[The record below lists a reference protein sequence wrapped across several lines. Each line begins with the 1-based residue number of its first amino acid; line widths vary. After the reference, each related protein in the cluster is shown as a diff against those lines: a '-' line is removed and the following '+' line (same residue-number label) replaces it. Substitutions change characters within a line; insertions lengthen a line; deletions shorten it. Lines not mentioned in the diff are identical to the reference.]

1 MKSKYITD
9 FFDNPAEL
17 LISLHHRR
25 KKISYFIT
33 NILLFIRICI
43 SEFFLNHCITRAS
56 SIAYALLL
64 TLIPLVV
71 TAAFM
76 LASLTEIN
84 SEQVEKL
91 FSFFLPFAPEV
102 ILNYLSSFFENAKK
116 LRGVGIVVLILVS
129 MGLFGTFEESLNT
142 IWKVHRSRS
151 FFTRL
156 RTFTMVVIYSPI
168 LFFASIQFR
177 RSISLKFDLSGQFML
192 DLVPFFLMAM
202 AFSTLI
208 WLVPNTKVH
217 LKSALA
223 GGLISAVLFEVE
235 RRSFSTYVQF
245 SMQAQTVYGTLG
257 ILPLFLVSLFLAAI
271 FILIGAQVGYV
282 IQNFRPLLRAK
293 RRWDRRVGDY
303 KTYFT
308 FRMLLDCVN
317 CFVTKK
323 PPPTTEILSRKY
335 DLTEQQTSGILK
347 WLIHENFLHQVEGS
361 ESFVPTHDLSIIPVR
376 SILETIDNQ
385 NRKIPVVPDD
395 FTRDYIDTLMKQLG
409 KSDSSQLDELTFGE
423 MLEEITRG
431 EKRTGERSLALNG
444 HIR

>member
-1 MKSKYITD
+1 MKSRYISD
-9 FFDNPAEL
+9 FFNNPAEL

-25 KKISYFIT
+25 KKISYIFT

-43 SEFFLNHCITRAS
+43 SEFSMNHCITRAA

-84 SEQVEKL
+84 SEQIEIL

-102 ILNYLSSFFENAKK
+102 ILNYLCTFFENAKK
-116 LRGVGIVVLILVS
+116 LRGVGIVVLIVVS

-151 FFTRL
+151 FFIRL

-177 RSISLKFDLSGQFML
+177 RQIAFNFDLSGKFIL
-192 DLVPFFLMAM
+192 DMVPFILMTM

-223 GGLISAVLFEVE
+223 GGLIAAILFEFE
-235 RRSFSTYVQF
+235 RWSFATYVQF
-245 SMQAQTVYGTLG
+245 SMQTQTMYGTLG
-257 ILPLFLVSLFLAAI
+257 ILPLFLLSLFLAAI
-271 FILIGAQVGYV
+271 FILTGAQIGYV
-282 IQNFRPLLRAK
+282 IQNFRPLLRAN

-308 FRMLLDCVN
+308 FRILLDCFS
-317 CFVTKK
+317 CFLGKK
-323 PPPTTEILSRKY
+323 PPPTVEQLSKKY

-347 WLIHENFLHQVEGS
+347 WLIHENFLHQVEGT
-361 ESFVPTHDLSIIPVR
+361 EGFVPTHDFSNVPVHSII
-376 SILETIDNQ
+376 ETIDNQ
-385 NRKIPVVPDD
+385 NRKIPIAPDD
-395 FTRDYIDTLMKQLG
+395 FTRDYVATLMKQLG
-409 KSDSSQLDELTFGE
+409 KRDSLPLDDLTFGE
-423 MLEEITRG
+423 MLEEIARG
-431 EKRTGERSLALNG
+431 ERKVREGSFV
-444 HIR
+444 

>member
-1 MKSKYITD
+1 LKSKYIND
-9 FFDNPAEL
+9 FFNNPAEL
-17 LISLHHRR
+17 LISLHHRK
-25 KKISYFIT
+25 KKISYFLT

-43 SEFFLNHCITRAS
+43 SEFLMNHCITRAS

-84 SEQVEKL
+84 SEQIETL

-102 ILNYLSSFFENAKK
+102 ILNYLCTFFENAKK
-116 LRGVGIVVLILVS
+116 LRGIGIVILIIVS

-151 FFTRL
+151 FFIRL

-177 RSISLKFDLSGQFML
+177 RQISLNFDLNGKFIL
-192 DLVPFFLMAM
+192 DIIPFVLMAM

-217 LKSALA
+217 FKSALS
-223 GGLISAVLFEVE
+223 GGLIAAILFEFE
-235 RRSFSTYVQF
+235 RWSFSTYVQF
-245 SMQAQTVYGTLG
+245 SMQTQTMYGTLA
-257 ILPLFLVSLFLAAI
+257 ILPLFLLSLFLAAI
-271 FILIGAQVGYV
+271 FILIGAQIGYV

-293 RRWDRRVGDY
+293 RRWDRRVDDY

-308 FRMLLDCVN
+308 FRIFLDCVN
-317 CFVTKK
+317 CFVEKK
-323 PPPTTEILSRKY
+323 PPPTIQQLSKKY
-335 DLTEQQTSGILK
+335 DLTEQQASGILK
-347 WLIHENFLHQVEGS
+347 WLIHENFLHQVGSNEG
-361 ESFVPTHDLSIIPVR
+361 FVPTHDFSKVPVR
-376 SILETIDNQ
+376 SIIETIDNQ
-385 NRKIPVVPDD
+385 NRKIPISPDD
-395 FTRDYIDTLMKQLG
+395 FTRDYMDALIKQLG
-409 KSDSSQLDELTFGE
+409 KSDSSYLDDLTFEE

-431 EKRTGERSLALNG
+431 ERKVREESFV
-444 HIR
+444 

>member
-1 MKSKYITD
+1 LKSKYIND
-9 FFDNPAEL
+9 FFNNPAEL
-17 LISLHHRR
+17 LISLHHRK
-25 KKISYFIT
+25 KKISYFLT

-43 SEFFLNHCITRAS
+43 SEFLMNHCITRAS

-84 SEQVEKL
+84 SEQIETL

-102 ILNYLSSFFENAKK
+102 ILNYLCTFFENAKK
-116 LRGVGIVVLILVS
+116 LRGIGIVILIIVS

-151 FFTRL
+151 FFIRL

-177 RSISLKFDLSGQFML
+177 RQISLNFDLNGKFIL
-192 DLVPFFLMAM
+192 DIIPFVLMAM

-217 LKSALA
+217 FKSALS
-223 GGLISAVLFEVE
+223 GGLIAAILFEFE
-235 RRSFSTYVQF
+235 RWSFSTYVQF
-245 SMQAQTVYGTLG
+245 SMQTQTMYGTLA
-257 ILPLFLVSLFLAAI
+257 ILPLFLLSLFLAAI
-271 FILIGAQVGYV
+271 FILIGAQIGYV

-293 RRWDRRVGDY
+293 RRWDRRVDDY

-308 FRMLLDCVN
+308 FRIFLDCVN
-317 CFVTKK
+317 CFVEKK
-323 PPPTTEILSRKY
+323 PPPTIQQLSKKY
-335 DLTEQQTSGILK
+335 DLTEQQASGILK
-347 WLIHENFLHQVEGS
+347 WLIHENFLHQVGSNEG
-361 ESFVPTHDLSIIPVR
+361 FVPTHDFSKVPVR
-376 SILETIDNQ
+376 SIIETIDNQ
-385 NRKIPVVPDD
+385 NRKIPISPDD
-395 FTRDYIDTLMKQLG
+395 FTRDYMDALIKQLG
-409 KSDSSQLDELTFGE
+409 KSDSSYLDDLTFGE

-431 EKRTGERSLALNG
+431 ERKVREESFV
-444 HIR
+444 

>member
-1 MKSKYITD
+1 MKSKYIND
-9 FFDNPAEL
+9 FFNNPAEL
-17 LISLHHRR
+17 LISLHHRK
-25 KKISYFIT
+25 KKISYFLT

-43 SEFFLNHCITRAS
+43 SEFLMNHCITRAS

-84 SEQVEKL
+84 SEQIETL

-102 ILNYLSSFFENAKK
+102 ILNYLCTFFENAKK
-116 LRGVGIVVLILVS
+116 LRGIGIVILIIVS

-151 FFTRL
+151 FFIRL

-177 RSISLKFDLSGQFML
+177 RQISLNFDLNGKFIL
-192 DLVPFFLMAM
+192 DIIPFVLMAM

-217 LKSALA
+217 FKSALS
-223 GGLISAVLFEVE
+223 GGLIAAILFEFE
-235 RRSFSTYVQF
+235 RWSFSTYVQF
-245 SMQAQTVYGTLG
+245 SMQTQTMYGTLA
-257 ILPLFLVSLFLAAI
+257 ILPLFLLSLFLAAI
-271 FILIGAQVGYV
+271 FILIGAQIGYV

-293 RRWDRRVGDY
+293 RRWDRRVDDY

-308 FRMLLDCVN
+308 FRIFLDCVN
-317 CFVTKK
+317 CFVEKK
-323 PPPTTEILSRKY
+323 PPPTIQQLSKKY
-335 DLTEQQTSGILK
+335 DLTEQQASGILK
-347 WLIHENFLHQVEGS
+347 WLIHENFLHQVGSNEG
-361 ESFVPTHDLSIIPVR
+361 FVPTHDFSKVPVR
-376 SILETIDNQ
+376 SIIETIDNQ
-385 NRKIPVVPDD
+385 NRKIPISPDD
-395 FTRDYIDTLMKQLG
+395 FTRDYMDALIKQLG
-409 KSDSSQLDELTFGE
+409 KSDSSYLDDLTFGE

-431 EKRTGERSLALNG
+431 ERKVREESFV
-444 HIR
+444 

>member
-1 MKSKYITD
+1 MKSRYISD
-9 FFDNPAEL
+9 FFNNPAEL

-25 KKISYFIT
+25 KKISYIFT

-43 SEFFLNHCITRAS
+43 SEFSMNHCITRAA

-84 SEQVEKL
+84 SEQIEIL

-102 ILNYLSSFFENAKK
+102 ILNYLCTFFENAKK
-116 LRGVGIVVLILVS
+116 LRGVGIVVLIVVS

-151 FFTRL
+151 FFIRL

-177 RSISLKFDLSGQFML
+177 RQIAVNFDLSGKFIIDM
-192 DLVPFFLMAM
+192 VPFILMTL
-202 AFSTLI
+202 AFSSLI
-208 WLVPNTKVH
+208 WLFPNTKVH
-217 LKSALA
+217 LKSALT
-223 GGLISAVLFEVE
+223 GGVISAILFELE
-235 RRSFSTYVQF
+235 RWSFATYVQF
-245 SMQAQTVYGTLG
+245 SIQTQTMYGTLG

-271 FILIGAQVGYV
+271 FILIGAQIGYV
-282 IQNFRPLLRAK
+282 IQNFRPLLRAN

-308 FRMLLDCVN
+308 FRIFLDCVN
-317 CFVTKK
+317 DFVGKK
-323 PPPTTEILSRKY
+323 PPPTVEQLSKKY

-347 WLIHENFLHQVEGS
+347 WLIHENFLHQVGGTEG
-361 ESFVPTHDLSIIPVR
+361 FVPTHDFSKIPVR
-376 SILETIDNQ
+376 FIIETIDNQ
-385 NRKIPVVPDD
+385 NRKIPIAPDD
-395 FTRDYIDTLMKQLG
+395 FTRDYVDTLMKQLG
-409 KSDSSQLDELTFGE
+409 KGDSSQLDDLTFGE
-423 MLEEITRG
+423 MLEEIARG
-431 EKRTGERSLALNG
+431 EMKVREGSFV
-444 HIR
+444 

>member
-1 MKSKYITD
+1 MKSKYIND
-9 FFDNPAEL
+9 FFNNPAEL
-17 LISLHHRR
+17 LVSLHHR
-25 KKISYFIT
+25 KKKVSYLIT
-33 NILLFIRICI
+33 NILLFVRICI
-43 SEFFLNHCITRAS
+43 SEFLLNHCITRAS

-84 SEQVEKL
+84 SEQIGKL

-102 ILNYLSSFFENAKK
+102 ILNYLCTFFENAKK
-116 LRGVGIVVLILVS
+116 LRGVGIVVLVVVS

-151 FFTRL
+151 FFIRL

-168 LFFASIQFR
+168 LFFASIQLR
-177 RSISLKFDLSGQFML
+177 RQISLNFDLSGQFVL
-192 DLVPFFLMAM
+192 DLVPFFLMAL

-217 LKSALA
+217 LKSALS
-223 GGLISAVLFEVE
+223 GGLIAAILFEFE
-235 RRSFSTYVQF
+235 RRSFSTYLQF
-245 SMQAQTVYGTLG
+245 SIQTQTMYGTLG
-257 ILPLFLVSLFLAAI
+257 ILPLFLISLFLAAI
-271 FILIGAQVGYV
+271 FILTGAQIGYV

-308 FRMLLDCVN
+308 FRIFLDCVA
-317 CFVTKK
+317 CFAGKTR
-323 PPPTTEILSRKY
+323 PPSIELLSKKY

-347 WLIHENFLHQVEGS
+347 WLIHENFLHQVEGT
-361 ESFVPTHDLSIIPVR
+361 EGFVPTHDFSKVPVR
-376 SILETIDNQ
+376 SIVETIDNQ
-385 NRKIPVVPDD
+385 NRKIPIAPDD
-395 FTRDYIDTLMKQLG
+395 FARDYVDTLMKQLG
-409 KSDSSQLDELTFGE
+409 KSDSSLLDDLTIGE
-423 MLEEITRG
+423 MLEEITCGGRKAKEG
-431 EKRTGERSLALNG
+431 AFV
-444 HIR
+444 

>member
-1 MKSKYITD
+1 MKSRYISD
-9 FFDNPAEL
+9 FFNNPAEL

-25 KKISYFIT
+25 KKISYIFT

-43 SEFFLNHCITRAS
+43 SEFSMNHCITRAA

-84 SEQVEKL
+84 SEQIEIL

-102 ILNYLSSFFENAKK
+102 ILNYLCTFFENAKK
-116 LRGVGIVVLILVS
+116 LRGVGIVVLIVVS

-151 FFTRL
+151 FFIRL

-177 RSISLKFDLSGQFML
+177 RQISLNFDLSGQFVL
-192 DLVPFFLMAM
+192 DLVPFILTAM

-217 LKSALA
+217 LKSALS
-223 GGLISAVLFEVE
+223 GGFIAAVLFEFE
-235 RRSFSTYVQF
+235 RRCFSTYVQF
-245 SMQAQTVYGTLG
+245 SIQTQAMYGTLG
-257 ILPLFLVSLFLAAI
+257 ILPLFLISLFLAAI
-271 FILIGAQVGYV
+271 FILIGAQIGYV

-308 FRMLLDCVN
+308 FRILIDCVT
-317 CFVTKK
+317 CFRMKK
-323 PPPTTEILSRKY
+323 TPPSVEQLSKKY
-335 DLTEQQTSGILK
+335 DLTQQQALGILR
-347 WLIHENFLHQVEGS
+347 WLVHENFLHQVEGTDC
-361 ESFVPTHDLSIIPVR
+361 FVPTHDFSKVPVR
-376 SILETIDNQ
+376 SIIETIDNQ
-385 NRKIPVVPDD
+385 NRKIPIVPDD
-395 FTRDYIDTLMKQLG
+395 FTRDYVDTLMKQLG
-409 KSDSSQLDELTFGE
+409 KSDSSQLDDLTIEE

-431 EKRTGERSLALNG
+431 EYTHSNITSNA
-444 HIR
+444 